1 MNKQDADI
9 LLELFRNP
17 NTNQRGLAV
26 DSGWSLGI
34 VNRSLKS
41 LTDAGYLAGDGSL
54 SKAGKEEIDRCRPT
68 RAVILAAGFGMRMVP
83 INMTTPKAL
92 LMVNGERLIE
102 RLICQLREAGIK
114 DIEIV
119 VGFMKDQFEYLI
131 DKYDVKLIVNQD
143 YGVRNNLHSM
153 ALAAKAS
160 EKRLLRAGQDEA
172 RENVYIVPCDI
183 RCDKNPFRSAEL
195 YSWYMMAD
203 SFDPDSRVRINRKD
217 EVVRLKSGEN
227 GQRMVGISYF
237 LAEDWAILKQRL
249 LYMDTDHRYDDVF
262 WEEAL
267 FPTGQDRMEIY
278 ARIVKGDSVVEI
290 NTYEQLRELDSGSN
304 HLQSEAIGVIAEKFG
319 VSEKEIV
326 DIEVL
331 KKGMTNRS
339 FLFSVKGEKYIMR
352 IPGEG
357 TELLI
362 NREQEAAVFR
372 AISGKGLCDDPVLI
386 LPDKGY
392 KITKYLDGVRVCD
405 ADSEDDLKKCMK
417 LLRHFHEMKL
427 QVEHSFDIYAQ
438 IDFYESLWE
447 GEASI
452 YEDYKETKKRVLEL
466 KDYVESVPHDRCLT
480 HIDAVPDNFLFHQRD
495 GREELQLTDWEYSG
509 MQDPHVDIAMFG
521 IYVFYDRP
529 AMDHLIDIYFDG
541 EVSDKIRAKIYCYV
555 ATCGLLWSNWCEYK
569 RKCGVEFGEYSL
581 RQYRYAKEF
590 YRYAKELMNKAN

>member
-17 NTNQRGLAV
+17 GKNQREIAGNT
-26 DSGWSLGI
+26 GWSLGV
-34 VNRSLKS
+34 VNRSLKN
-41 LTDAGYLAGDGSL
+41 LTDAGLITADGSI
-54 SKAGKEEIDRCRPT
+54 SDEGNKIIDRSRPT

-92 LMVNGERLIE
+92 LVVKGERLIE
-102 RLICQLREAGIK
+102 RLIRQLREAGIK

-119 VGFMKDQFEYLI
+119 VGFMKDQFEYLM

-143 YGVRNNLHSM
+143 YGIRNNLHSM

-160 EKRLLRAGQDEA
+160 ETRLKRAGNGSG
-172 RENVYIVPCDI
+172 ENVYVIPCDI
-183 RCDKNPFRSAEL
+183 RCEENPFRYAEL

-217 EVVRLKSGEN
+217 EIVRLRSGEQ

-237 LAEDWAILKQRL
+237 LSEDWEVLKKRL
-249 LYMDTDHRYDDVF
+249 LEKDSDRRYDDVF

-267 FPTGQDRMEIY
+267 FPAGQDRMEIY
-278 ARIVKGDSVVEI
+278 ARMIPGDSVVEI
-290 NTYEQLRELDSGSN
+290 NTYEQLRELDSDSN
-304 HLQSEAIGVIAEKFG
+304 HLQSDAIKVIADKFG
-319 VSEKEIV
+319 VSENEIV

-339 FLFSVKGEKYIMR
+339 FLFSVRGEKYIMR

-357 TELLI
+357 TEHLI
-362 NREQEAAVFR
+362 NRKQEAAVFN
-372 AISGKGLCDDPVLI
+372 AISGRGLCDDPVLI
-386 LPDKGY
+386 MPEKGY
-392 KITKYLDGVRVCD
+392 KITKYLDEVRVCD
-405 ADSEDDLKKCMK
+405 PDSEEDLKKSMK
-417 LLRHFHEMKL
+417 LLRHFHEMKI

-447 GEASI
+447 GEPSI
-452 YEDYKETKKRVLEL
+452 YPDYQETKRKVLEL
-466 KDYVESVPHDRCLT
+466 KDFVENVPHDRCLT
-480 HIDAVPDNFLFHQRD
+480 HIDAVPDNFLFHRRN

-541 EVSDKIRAKIYCYV
+541 KASDEIRAKIYCYV

-581 RQYRYAKEF
+581 KQYRYAKDF
-590 YRYAKELMNKAN
+590 YKYATELIGKLG